1 MKKEQI
7 VRMLLP
13 AAVVLLVVALVLVAG
28 RRTGDSLPTETG
40 TPVRTEPVQV
50 TTEPAVIPTET
61 EPTAMQETS
70 RAEETTETTEPPVTE
85 PVRTEPPQTEPPEDI
100 RTEPPA
106 QTGPEQLQFP
116 CMIPGTELMLQ
127 KVSGYDGVFLED
139 GQDAPASNVCAI
151 VVVNTSDRDVEYAE
165 ITLDRED
172 ITLEFRVSG
181 LTAGSSALVL
191 EQYGEAYAEGSS
203 YYGCSAGVSM
213 VDRFELSRE
222 LVEVTE
228 YENGGLT
235 VTNRSSEHIPC
246 VRIFYKFYMSD
257 VDVYVGGITYTAKL
271 VDLAPGASQHIQPSH
286 YLTGMSRIV
295 MVKTYDTTD

>member
-7 VRMLLP
+7 FRMLLP
-13 AAVVLLVVALVLVAG
+13 AAVVLAVVALVLVAG

-40 TPVRTEPVQV
+40 SPVRTEPVQV
-50 TTEPAVIPTET
+50 TTVPAFIPTET
-61 EPTAMQETS
+61 EPTAMPETS
-70 RAEETTETTEPPVTE
+70 QAAETTEPPVTE
-85 PVRTEPPQTEPPEDI
+85 PVRTEPPQTEPPEDV
-100 RTEPPA
+100 RTEPPT
-106 QTGPEQLQFP
+106 QTEPEQLKFP
-116 CMIPGTELMLQ
+116 CRISGTELVLQ

-151 VVVNTSDRDVEYAE
+151 VVVNASDRDVEYAE

-172 ITLEFRVSG
+172 ISLEFRVSG

-228 YENGGLT
+228 HEDGGLT
-235 VTNRSSEHIPC
+235 ITNRSDEYIPC
-246 VRIFYKFYMSD
+246 VRVFYKFYMSD